1 METLVQQLK
10 AATKQKRDL
19 EWVLIRKWTLL
30 MNAATRAEDP
40 DFKRIFRKHA
50 DDLVKMSNVTIH

>member
-40 DFKRIFRKHA
+40 DFKRIFKKHA
-50 DDLVKMSNVTIH
+50 NELVEASNVTIH